1 MANLSKITQNSQR
14 HAMSIQNL
22 LASGV
27 DPRTIGQYIAETP
40 DKRQGNRIINTQGEV
55 QGIVNLQK
63 QKGIT
68 GMESLKDQKYDW
80 DPNQYLPGIQQQSSA
95 IYDPRIA
102 QNEALAGLAQS
113 QAEEQRM
120 RTKQE
125 FDERMKA
132 EIEAMNRRGAYFSGG
147 AIRGEQDIRNE
158 QMRLLQQQDLQA
170 RASQQEMLAQRGA
183 IGYEQQQFEKGQLFD
198 NEASGYNRWKG
209 ERDYN
214 YMFESNERAYAT
226 QALMGN
232 IDAWNIRNQFNLGV
246 DQFKLAQAQFKES
259 SKQWDEQFAWNKF
272 IYGQAQKKDSSSGGG
287 GSSGLMKG
295 GSQSIAYIN
304 QAAASGKSWSQIA
317 SDLAKKGIDV
327 GTGSEADL
335 ELNRVFS

>member
-1 MANLSKITQNSQR
+1 
-14 HAMSIQNL
+14 
-22 LASGV
+22 
-27 DPRTIGQYIAETP
+27 
-40 DKRQGNRIINTQGEV
+40 
-55 QGIVNLQK
+55 
-63 QKGIT
+63 
-68 GMESLKDQKYDW
+68 
-80 DPNQYLPGIQQQSSA
+80 
-95 IYDPRIA
+95 
-102 QNEALAGLAQS
+102 
-113 QAEEQRM
+113 M

-272 IYGQAQKKDSSSGGG
+272 IYGQAQKK
-287 GSSGLMKG
+287 
-295 GSQSIAYIN
+295 
-304 QAAASGKSWSQIA
+304 
-317 SDLAKKGIDV
+317 
-327 GTGSEADL
+327 
-335 ELNRVFS
+335 